1 MRARRA
7 PEETRLFWK
16 VLLSPCVG
24 PRTRCRPA
32 PGPQLG
38 VGAGWVTNSH
48 FPAPTPWG
56 CPLGMLPSPV
66 PAPSTAGHWLSLE
79 EWPSVGSKIL
89 GPTGA
94 GAGHGLSLPPG
105 GTRRDSTPGERP
117 LASRLLQGDRARCD
131 GEGGQR
137 CPLQAQGHVLAPPAS
152 PWLLW
157 MAGTLAGPTLWV
169 PSDERVSPQI
179 PAQPMW
185 LVLSRSGWEGCPRIQ
200 TRLSGVCL
208 LRVLEHRAGNMS
220 SPACPGAWGAVL
232 GFPTNGRGG
241 RPVSP
246 CRLRPLVA
254 RAGLR
259 LEGAARSL
267 CVPQG

>member
-32 PGPQLG
+32 PRPQLG

-56 CPLGMLPSPV
+56 CPSGMLPSPV
-66 PAPSTAGHWLSLE
+66 PAPSTAGHWLRLE

-131 GEGGQR
+131 REGGQC
-137 CPLQAQGHVLAPPAS
+137 CPLQAQGNVLAPPAS
-152 PWLLW
+152 PWLQW
-157 MAGTLAGPTLWV
+157 MAGTLTGPTLWV
-169 PSDERVSPQI
+169 PWLGRSRAQHSGSHQMSEFHLKSLRSPCG
-179 PAQPMW
+179 
-185 LVLSRSGWEGCPRIQ
+185 LS
-200 TRLSGVCL
+200 CL
-208 LRVLEHRAGNMS
+208 AVGGRG
-220 SPACPGAWGAVL
+220 VL
-232 GFPTNGRGG
+232 GFKPASPGCACYGFWSTELETCPVPHAQVRG
-241 RPVSP
+241 VQ
-246 CRLRPLVA
+246 C
-254 RAGLR
+254 
-259 LEGAARSL
+259 
-267 CVPQG
+267 